1 MPAALDTRLSPRL
14 SIVAPCYNEEAGLEE
29 FHRRISAAAADTVGS
44 DYELILLND
53 GSTGR
58 NWAIMADTVRRDAR
72 VIAIN
77 LSRRHGHQLAI
88 TAGLYTCRGDRIL
101 TIDADLQDP
110 PELLGEMWRLMD
122 RADAD
127 VVYGLR
133 RERKGESV
141 LKRGTAALFYRLMRR
156 VGYADLPVDAGD
168 FRLMTR
174 RVLDI
179 LNSMPEQ
186 HRFIR
191 GMVSWIGLRQV
202 PLAYD
207 RAPRHSGNS
216 NYPLAK
222 MIGLAFDALTSF
234 SIMPL
239 RLASYLGVILG
250 FLSLLALGYTLGSW
264 ALGHVVEGW
273 TSLLTVVLIL
283 GSTQLILFGLL
294 GEYVGR
300 MYLETK
306 RRPLFVI
313 DQVLTQSTSTPASY
327 RAPSEPST
335 VPSDLTQ

>member
-1 MPAALDTRLSPRL
+1 MPVPTDRRASPRL
-14 SIVAPCYNEEAGLEE
+14 SIVAPCYNEEEGLEE
-29 FHRRISAAAADTVGS
+29 FHRRMSTAAQDTVGA

-53 GSTGR
+53 GSSDRT
-58 NWAIMADTVRRDAR
+58 WPIMADLVRRDPNLVA
-72 VIAIN
+72 VN
-77 LSRRHGHQLAI
+77 LSRRHGHQLAM

-110 PELLGEMWRLMD
+110 PELLGDMWRLME
-122 RADAD
+122 RAEAD
-127 VVYGLR
+127 VVYGVR
-133 RERKGESV
+133 KERQGESV

-179 LNSMPEQ
+179 LNGMPEQ

-216 NYPLAK
+216 NYSLTR
-222 MIGLAFDALTSF
+222 MMGLAFDALTSF

-239 RLASYLGVILG
+239 RLASYLGLALG
-250 FLSLLALGYTLGSW
+250 FLSLLTLGYTLGSW
-264 ALGHVVEGW
+264 AVGHVVAGW

-300 MYLETK
+300 LYLETK

-313 DQVLTQSTSTPASY
+313 DKVLTQNASGAAEYRPASEH
-327 RAPSEPST
+327 AT
-335 VPSDLTQ
+335 VPSDV